1 MFFVKFDDYN
11 PSLKLT
17 LRMQAFNFGDRPYLQ
32 QLNLVPEFF
41 LSICRVP
48 CHQHTSSNKHDH
60 STETMAIY
68 QFGEHAPVISAD
80 AFVTESA
87 DVIGRVQIGA
97 CASVW
102 FQATIRGDNEDIVI
116 GARCNVQ
123 EGAVLHADPGFPL
136 SLQDGVSVGHQ
147 AMLHGCSVGE
157 GSLIGIQAVIL
168 NGAKIGKNC
177 LVGAGALITE
187 GKEFPDNSLILGTP
201 ARVVRQLTL
210 EDTARLT
217 RITDGYVARAQEF
230 KNTLKKIG

>member
-1 MFFVKFDDYN
+1 
-11 PSLKLT
+11 
-17 LRMQAFNFGDRPYLQ
+17 
-32 QLNLVPEFF
+32 
-41 LSICRVP
+41 
-48 CHQHTSSNKHDH
+48 
-60 STETMAIY
+60 MAIY
-68 QFGEHAPVISAD
+68 QFGEHAPVIAAD

-97 CASVW
+97 STSVW

-201 ARVVRQLTL
+201 ARVVRQLTT

-217 RITDGYVARAQEF
+217 RITDGYVARALEF